1 MNSIRPD
8 LVSSAVAGE
17 AGVPFLYASGSE
29 FDELFVGVGSLRIRK
44 MFEAV
49 KEQGPVIIF
58 IDEIDAIGSRRNPKV
73 YGLSFTLILYI
84 FIMFVFRTRN
94 MPECP

>member
-1 MNSIRPD
+1 LLAR
-8 LVSSAVAGE
+8 AVAGE

-44 MFEAV
+44 MFEAA
-49 KEQGPVIIF
+49 KEQAPAIIF

-73 YGLSFTLILYI
+73 YGLWFTLILHI

-94 MPECP
+94 MLECP